1 MGYRL
6 LYYVM
11 CLLSMCFLFSND
23 EVSNKHIQPLAKKFI
38 RTSIRLTI
46 GHLKKYLRLKLNL
59 PNKKEVSLKT
69 LFFTCDG

>member
-1 MGYRL
+1 MFY
-6 LYYVM
+6 
-11 CLLSMCFLFSND
+11 FSND

-59 PNKKEVSLKT
+59 PNKKEVSLTKGINN
-69 LFFTCDG
+69 FSVPKFERC